1 MEKTNYNLVFNRKGK
16 LNKEGKGLIQ
26 VEAYLNKKKK
36 YFSTKIYVK
45 PNQWDNQKK
54 CIKNH
59 PQKNTLNQYLTTFV
73 ADIEQIEFNAIQN
86 GISFSLD
93 LLKDEKNK
101 DNTSFLSF
109 MDEEI
114 KRSHLKESTKKNH
127 LSTLQQLS
135 SYKKNISFKEMNFN
149 LLCDFEHYLL
159 DNGYHAN
166 TIVKHMKHVKRYI
179 NLAINKGLF
188 TLQRY
193 PFRQY
198 KIKHIETNKE
208 HLTPEELNAIE
219 QLTLTQPESSFQYV
233 LDMFLFCCYT
243 GLRYSDVVRL
253 TNDNFY
259 QIENKLW
266 LIYTTVKTNVQVRL
280 PLPLL
285 FKGKAVKLYEKYQK
299 RQTETLFDFS
309 KKSNSYINQQLK
321 LISKAANIDKRI
333 TFHTARHTN
342 ATLLLYKGVN
352 ITTVQ
357 KLLGHKSVK
366 TTEIYSKIMDITLV
380 RDLENADM

>member
-1 MEKTNYNLVFNRKGK
+1 MEKAKYNLVFNRRGL
-16 LNKEGKGLIQ
+16 LNTEGKALIQ
-26 VEAYLNKKKK
+26 VEVYLNKKKK

-45 PNQWDNQKK
+45 PDQWDNQRK

-59 PQKNTLNQYLTTFV
+59 PNQKKLNQYLTNYI
-73 ADIEQIEFNAIQN
+73 IELEQTELKIIDSELP
-86 GISFSLD
+86 FSLE
-93 LLKDEKNK
+93 LLKERN
-101 DNTSFLSF
+101 NGNRASFLYF
-109 MDEEI
+109 MEEEI
-114 KRSHLKESTKKNH
+114 KQSHLRESTKKNH

-135 SYKKNISFKEMNFN
+135 LYQKNISFKEINFSF
-149 LLCDFEHYLL
+149 LCGFEHYLQ
-159 DNGYHAN
+159 DHGYHAN
-166 TIVKHMKHVKRYI
+166 TICKHMKHLKRYI
-179 NLAINKGLF
+179 NVAINKGLF
-188 TLQRY
+188 TLQKY

-198 KIKHIETNKE
+198 RIKQIETNKAY
-208 HLTPEELNAIE
+208 LTPEELNKLE
-219 QLTLTQPESSFQYV
+219 QLSLTKPELSFQHV

-253 TNDNFY
+253 TNDHFHL
-259 QIENKLW
+259 IDEKLW

-285 FKGKAVKLYEKYQK
+285 FKGKAVELYEKYK
-299 RQTETLFDFS
+299 KIPNETLFDFS
-309 KKSNSYINQQLK
+309 KKSNSYINHQLK
-321 LISKAANIDKRI
+321 QIGKAANIDKKI

-342 ATLLLYKGVN
+342 ATLLLYKGVS

-380 RDLENADM
+380 RDLENANF